1 MISTDGRSGLLT
13 NTRVNA
19 SRQDNVGERLMKL
32 LGKGNRRAP
41 LSINV
46 PMKGRGDRGG
56 MIAIHDLS
64 RYPEASN
71 LKFDAVDDNDD
82 VNQRQKLPTNRSFS
96 NLDDFGQDCL
106 CVTHYSLIM
115 LFTGS
120 LC

>member
-1 MISTDGRSGLLT
+1 MISTARGSGFPT
-13 NTRVNA
+13 NTRVDA

-64 RYPEASN
+64 RYAEASDLEFN
-71 LKFDAVDDNDD
+71 AVDDNDD
-82 VNQRQKLPTNRSFS
+82 VNQCQKLPTNRSFS
-96 NLDDFGQDCL
+96 NLDDFSQDCL

-115 LFTGS
+115 LFTE
-120 LC
+120 